1 MTPEFKS
8 LVPEDYPLL
17 KRFFVDLKTSL
28 SIYSLPSLISWNS
41 DVHRSSCAI
50 VDDLLV
56 IATESKHYPG
66 QPYLIMPL
74 SPAREAAP
82 QELHELA
89 RRLGHDEFRFI
100 PEDYLARCADGEINR
115 RFKATEQP
123 EFADYIYHTADLSSL
138 AGRRFT
144 KKRNHLNR
152 FIRGYLERGLVQT
165 EAITGENKAEC
176 VDFLARWCDEY
187 PCEGPQS
194 ESLACEREAIGIA
207 LENIELFELC
217 GFAIRLEGAISAFAI
232 TARLNDRMAI
242 LNFEKAFARING
254 LYQFLDQQC
263 AEKCLSAYEYTN
275 KESDMGL
282 PGLAQSKRS
291 YYPCGR
297 VKSYQLKLR

>member
-8 LVPEDYPLL
+8 LAPEDYPLL
-17 KRFFVDLKTSL
+17 RKFFVDLKTRL

-41 DVHRSSCAI
+41 DVHRSSYAI

-82 QELHELA
+82 QELHGLA

-100 PEDYLARCADGEINR
+100 PEDYLARCDNGELNR
-115 RFKATEQP
+115 LFKATEQP

-144 KKRNHLNR
+144 KKRNHLNQ
-152 FIRGYLERGLVQT
+152 FIRGYLERGLVKT
-165 EAITGENKAEC
+165 ETITAENKADC
-176 VDFLARWCDEY
+176 QDFLQLWCDEY
-187 PCEGPQS
+187 PCDGPES
-194 ESLACEREAIGIA
+194 ESLACEREALVITI
-207 LENIELFELC
+207 ENIELFELC
-217 GFAIRLEGAISAFAI
+217 GFAIRVEGAVSALAI
-232 TARLNDRMAI
+232 TARLNNRMGV
-242 LNFEKAFARING
+242 LNFEKAFSRING

-263 AEKCLSAYEYTN
+263 AEKCLGAYEYTN

-291 YYPCGR
+291 YFPCDR